1 MSFVY
6 RYVDEDGAVRYVGKV
21 SGVTAMRLKRRI
33 GEHANDEAFD
43 PCWRVE
49 YIGDL
54 TDADA
59 DILETWLIARY
70 PQEPLIN
77 RAKRWG
83 ASEISLAAIP
93 PFVPYDSE
101 NIATIKGSFPT
112 KQEPLAC
119 DVNKTQPVQSFRSTP
134 SSVLRAY
141 PLYVSIKEATA
152 MTGLSAYFLRN
163 SVRTGTIPHIRSGG
177 KSTGT
182 IKIPVSALLA
192 MGPDVWPNKEVMG
205 DGDV

>member
-6 RYVDEDGAVRYVGKV
+6 RYVDEAGTVRYVGKV

-33 GEHANDEAFD
+33 GEHANEEGFD
-43 PCWRVE
+43 PSWRVE

-59 DILETWLIARY
+59 DILETWLISKY

-83 ASEISLAAIP
+83 ASEISLASIP
-93 PFVPYDSE
+93 PFVPYDAE
-101 NIATIKGSFPT
+101 TIATIKGSFPT
-112 KQEPLAC
+112 KQEPLTC
-119 DVNKTQPVQSFRSTP
+119 EMNKSQPSQPARPTLSAVP
-134 SSVLRAY
+134 PAY

-152 MTGLSAYFLRN
+152 MTGLSDYFLRN
-163 SVRTGTIPHIRSGG
+163 SVRAGTIPHIRSGG
-177 KSTGT
+177 KLSGS

-192 MGPDVWPNKEVMG
+192 MGPDVWSNKGVQC
-205 DGDV
+205 DG

>member
-6 RYVDEDGAVRYVGKV
+6 RYVDEDGAIRYIGKV
-21 SGVTAMRLKRRI
+21 SGVAAMRLKRRI

-59 DILETWLIARY
+59 DILETWLIARC

-83 ASEISLAAIP
+83 ASEISLASIP
-93 PFVPYDSE
+93 PFVPYDPVT
-101 NIATIKGSFPT
+101 IATIKGSFPT
-112 KQEPLAC
+112 KQEPLTC
-119 DVNKTQPVQSFRSTP
+119 EINKSQPSPQVRSTP
-134 SSVLRAY
+134 SGAPPAY
-141 PLYVSIKEATA
+141 PLYVSIKEATT
-152 MTGLSAYFLRN
+152 MTGLSEYFLRN
-163 SVRTGTIPHIRSGG
+163 GVRSGTVPHIRSGG
-177 KSTGT
+177 KATGT
-182 IKIPVSALLA
+182 IKIPVSALLT
-192 MGPDVWPNKEVMG
+192 MGPNKEA
-205 DGDV
+205 DG